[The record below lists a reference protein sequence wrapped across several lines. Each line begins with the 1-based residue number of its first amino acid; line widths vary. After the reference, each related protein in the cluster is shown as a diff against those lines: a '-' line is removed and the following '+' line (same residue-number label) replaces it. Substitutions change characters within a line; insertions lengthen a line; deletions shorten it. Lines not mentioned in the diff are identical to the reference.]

1 MAQDGTTAGGSSYTI
16 DNVTFPVGRTK
27 LQSIFDAIRSTNIG
41 NTAPDLVAG
50 QFWIDNNTPSTTV
63 WTLYFYDGTDNIS
76 FATIDTINNTVNF
89 LDSTFDLVNDTTP
102 QLGGTLDANG
112 NNIDMGTNLI
122 TDTKVGQWDTAYSW
136 GDHSTQGYLT
146 SETDSQTLSFSN
158 PNLSISNGNSVDLS
172 ALNTGILNVSED
184 TTPQLGGDL
193 DLNSSDVTGTGNVN
207 ITGTITSTGDIT
219 TSGVLNSIA
228 PTRHSIRPSLN
239 LDFANSKELD
249 PRITFT
255 RASNATYYDG
265 YTTAKAEENLVTYSN
280 SFDSWGKSI
289 SSITENNTTSPSGA
303 ADAALF
309 ECTDS
314 TGYYCGLYSNTIS
327 VQANQRYILH
337 CYVKNNN
344 TDYIALGFNKTTY
357 DNVGKV
363 FDISTGTLSGFY
375 TQNGSNFTF
384 NDASITSVGGGW
396 YKLQVEFTPLSS
408 FTGTANIGLTT
419 GTGIGP
425 SVFGYTQSNIGE
437 GFYLWN
443 MQLEQRDTVTAYT
456 PTTTQPITNY
466 VPLLQTAG
474 NNVAR
479 FDHNPVTGESLG
491 LLIEESRTNL
501 LLRSEEFD
509 NAYWVKTNATVTANA
524 IIAPNGTLTA
534 EKLIPDTV
542 ASGHHIDKI
551 LTGAAHTLSI
561 YAKAGEY
568 SVMTLFFTNHNSYVS
583 FNLLT
588 GTIVETA
595 GTATGRIESV
605 GNGWYRCSVS
615 TTSTTHIQVRVYAIN
630 GANFAVNSNVGDGYS
645 GIYIW
650 GAQLEVGAFPTSY
663 IPTVASQVTRS
674 DDRPL
679 MENIDTS
686 EWFKQGKGT
695 LYSELSH
702 MDTDITG
709 TNLHFLNLINSNS
722 GDFLGMRFSSDEK
735 IQFLNFNN
743 GSYNVVINSS
753 SSSTLANTYHKA
765 SFSFTKDDA
774 KTSLNGTTIGTDTSF
789 NISQFDQLSFNWSNQ
804 QFNGHMKKASYYP
817 INLTQNE
824 INDLTEE

>member
-1 MAQDGTTAGGSSYTI
+1 MDDVSGNTSYT
-16 DNVTFPVGRTK
+16 G
-27 LQSIFDAIRSTNIG
+27 
-41 NTAPDLVAG
+41 
-50 QFWIDNNTPSTTV
+50 
-63 WTLYFYDGTDNIS
+63 DG
-76 FATIDTINNTVNF
+76 
-89 LDSTFDLVNDTTP
+89 
-102 QLGGTLDANG
+102 
-112 NNIDMGTNLI
+112 
-122 TDTKVGQWDTAYSW
+122 
-136 GDHSTQGYLT
+136 
-146 SETDSQTLSFSN
+146 
-158 PNLSISNGNSVDLS
+158 
-172 ALNTGILNVSED
+172 
-184 TTPQLGGDL
+184 
-193 DLNSSDVTGTGNVN
+193 
-207 ITGTITSTGDIT
+207 
-219 TSGVLNSIA
+219 TSGVHL
-228 PTRHSIRPSLN
+228 
-239 LDFANSKELD
+239 
-249 PRITFT
+249 
-255 RASNATYYDG
+255 
-265 YTTAKAEENLVTYSN
+265 
-280 SFDSWGKSI
+280 WGGQI
-289 SSITENNTTSPSGA
+289 
-303 ADAALF
+303 
-309 ECTDS
+309 
-314 TGYYCGLYSNTIS
+314 
-327 VQANQRYILH
+327 
-337 CYVKNNN
+337 
-344 TDYIALGFNKTTY
+344 
-357 DNVGKV
+357 
-363 FDISTGTLSGFY
+363 
-375 TQNGSNFTF
+375 
-384 NDASITSVGGGW
+384 
-396 YKLQVEFTPLSS
+396 
-408 FTGTANIGLTT
+408 
-419 GTGIGP
+419 
-425 SVFGYTQSNIGE
+425 
-437 GFYLWN
+437 
-443 MQLEQRDTVTAYT
+443 EQRDSLTAYT

-466 VPLLQTAG
+466 VPVLQTAV

-491 LLIEESRTNL
+491 LLIEEQRTNL
-501 LLRSEEFD
+501 FQYSEEFN
-509 NAYWVKTNATVTANA
+509 NAYWGKSNISVEANV
-524 IIAPNGTLTA
+524 IVAPNGTLTA
-534 EKLIPDTV
+534 DKLIPNTATSAHHMFRGV
-542 ASGHHIDKI
+542 SG
-551 LTGAAHTLSI
+551 AVHTLSI

-568 SVMTLFFTNHNSYVS
+568 SVMAFSFTVHGSSVT

-588 GTIVETA
+588 GTIVETS

-743 GSYNVVINSS
+743 GSYNVIINSS